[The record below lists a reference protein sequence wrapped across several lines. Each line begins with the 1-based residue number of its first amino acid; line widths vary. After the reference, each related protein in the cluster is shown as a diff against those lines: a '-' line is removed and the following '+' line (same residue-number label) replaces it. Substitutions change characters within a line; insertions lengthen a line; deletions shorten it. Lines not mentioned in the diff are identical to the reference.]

1 MPSIRGFWQQWVFT
15 DLPLYFNITKF
26 HRSFNARRQTTLCML
41 CTAEVNMAFP
51 KAHSVGN
58 DLLHQNGHDSQKN
71 RQKCKADPGKQEKK
85 TLSAIGNTAR
95 IFPKCNEACKRSHQ
109 RPCTAHI
116 DANQKSA
123 GILREATEQNGGRDI
138 ADDLTGERGDQ
149 HRSVGQKA
157 GEQHPDRFH
166 PGKIAGKGEES
177 GEGSQQ
183 SPIYGLQCVPI
194 QKPERQNNDN
204 LAKNISVAAGPHRLH
219 NDVLLIRQTPSGN
232 ANWHIFC
239 AAGNN
244 KKIISKTV
252 AFRAKLWYLCLLP
265 RKELI

>member
-41 CTAEVNMAFP
+41 CTAEVNMTFP

-157 GEQHPDRFH
+157 GKQYADSFH
-166 PGKIAGKGEES
+166 SSKVAGKGEKSGES
-177 GEGSQQ
+177 GQQ
-183 SPIYGLQCVPI
+183 SPIYSFQRMPV
-194 QKPERQNNDN
+194 QKPERQNND
-204 LAKNISVAAGPHRLH
+204 
-219 NDVLLIRQTPSGN
+219 RQTKDIWYQPQHHGN
-232 ANWHIFC
+232 
-239 AAGNN
+239 G
-244 KKIISKTV
+244 
-252 AFRAKLWYLCLLP
+252 
-265 RKELI
+265 

>member
-1 MPSIRGFWQQWVFT
+1 MPSIWGFWQQWVFT

-58 DLLHQNGHDSQKN
+58 DLLHQNGHDNQKN

-95 IFPKCNEACKRSHQ
+95 IFPKRNEACERSHQ
-109 RPCTAHI
+109 CPCTAHI

-149 HRSVGQKA
+149 HRSVGRKA
-157 GEQHPDRFH
+157 GKQHPDRFH

-177 GEGSQQ
+177 GEGSQ
-183 SPIYGLQCVPI
+183 
-194 QKPERQNNDN
+194 
-204 LAKNISVAAGPHRLH
+204 
-219 NDVLLIRQTPSGN
+219 
-232 ANWHIFC
+232 
-239 AAGNN
+239 
-244 KKIISKTV
+244 
-252 AFRAKLWYLCLLP
+252 
-265 RKELI
+265 